1 MRPAT
6 AAIKAQV
13 CLATN
18 PTALL
23 WKLKIAPTTLP
34 IIASSASTAFPASLL
49 TGLAS
54 LSSPFFRVPS
64 SFSVEAEPPVPPPPK
79 TPVYASAMVEMVID
93 RAVKIEN
100 IIPCSRKRVQ
110 ILSDNSVSFS
120 DNSTP
125 SASSFPGNST
135 PSTSS
140 STGNSAPSTSS
151 STSSSAVGSNGA
163 YCGVGVVAVAGLIGI
178 CVYFAHNN
186 KKKRQIIHEEPIKP
200 KRRHML

>member
-1 MRPAT
+1 M
-6 AAIKAQV
+6 
-13 CLATN
+13 
-18 PTALL
+18 
-23 WKLKIAPTTLP
+23 
-34 IIASSASTAFPASLL
+34 S
-49 TGLAS
+49 GLVS

-93 RAVKIEN
+93 RVVKIEN
-100 IIPCSRKRVQ
+100 IVIPCSRKRVQ

-125 SASSFPGNST
+125 STSSFTGNST

-151 STSSSAVGSNGA
+151 STSSSAVGSNRA
-163 YCGVGVVAVAGLIGI
+163 YCGVGVVAVAGLIGV

-186 KKKRQIIHEEPIKP
+186 KKERQIIHEEPIKP